1 MTTSN
6 SGSHNS
12 VKISLPT
19 INLSIARKSPGK
31 GPISQE
37 DDETAHSRMNNS
49 MTQITELPTSIS
61 NRAMPGF
68 MSSRN
73 AFATQN
79 IRSRDKMSEKRISIP
94 IPKRYKGTEHMRQN
108 YYDQHNP
115 WNSQRI
121 KNPFQF
127 TEAIRDRSYQR
138 ILNLSSSDHKSQELD
153 RQFTERVNKRLE
165 EFEKRFRKQNP
176 HLIEQQRQLNPIRL
190 INEFC
195 EAVDPTLPRSR
206 RHSRTSRKISGE
218 SFGRIEGAQKR
229 SRKLSEENYEGSIHI
244 NELSSINNPQR
255 RSLREVNSTKHRSLE
270 KILTKK
276 GKETPTDA
284 IRAGLS
290 QSQTPHP
297 SAFLTERMQ
306 NETPYRKHLNSN
318 IFFRLNDSLP
328 RRMKFHPLVRKGDEG
343 LDSETRRLRHPIK
356 EDFSMLNESL
366 EALKAACNDT
376 VFDYGA
382 KSVLDR
388 ISQDVASAMTPR
400 RKVRERLEKIEK
412 ELEQKELVQACREA
426 MKIRVRFEMTH
437 MLTIEIP
444 SKKKRQKRHKLHPL
458 LLPGTT
464 GTVDTT
470 TGSILIKDNVD
481 AQ

>member
-94 IPKRYKGTEHMRQN
+94 IPKRYKSTEHLRQN
-108 YYDQHNP
+108 SYDQHNP

-195 EAVDPTLPRSR
+195 EAVDPTLHRSR

-244 NELSSINNPQR
+244 NELSSINNPQ
-255 RSLREVNSTKHRSLE
+255 
-270 KILTKK
+270 
-276 GKETPTDA
+276 
-284 IRAGLS
+284 
-290 QSQTPHP
+290 
-297 SAFLTERMQ
+297 
-306 NETPYRKHLNSN
+306 
-318 IFFRLNDSLP
+318 
-328 RRMKFHPLVRKGDEG
+328 
-343 LDSETRRLRHPIK
+343 
-356 EDFSMLNESL
+356 
-366 EALKAACNDT
+366 
-376 VFDYGA
+376 
-382 KSVLDR
+382 
-388 ISQDVASAMTPR
+388 
-400 RKVRERLEKIEK
+400 
-412 ELEQKELVQACREA
+412 
-426 MKIRVRFEMTH
+426 
-437 MLTIEIP
+437 
-444 SKKKRQKRHKLHPL
+444 
-458 LLPGTT
+458 
-464 GTVDTT
+464 
-470 TGSILIKDNVD
+470 
-481 AQ
+481 